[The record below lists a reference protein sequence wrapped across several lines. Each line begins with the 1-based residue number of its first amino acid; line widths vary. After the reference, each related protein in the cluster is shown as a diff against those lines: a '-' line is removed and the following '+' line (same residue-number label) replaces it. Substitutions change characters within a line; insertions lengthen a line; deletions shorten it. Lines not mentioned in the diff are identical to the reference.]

1 MFPPKQK
8 HPEDFKTLLIS
19 LKYKEYEDIKNY
31 LVANFVSNPDGY
43 VARFDDKTYEDWLH
57 RKQNFYIM
65 FTDEMGPLVSEFEPL
80 FEVKSNNHPKLLQ
93 EYLGGRVSI
102 ETLIILDKLVSYVD
116 NWNKE
121 MAGDF
126 IWDDIKKLMNNY
138 KKFLTIDVRRY
149 RIQLL
154 KLIEESN

>member
-1 MFPPKQK
+1 
-8 HPEDFKTLLIS
+8 
-19 LKYKEYEDIKNY
+19 
-31 LVANFVSNPDGY
+31 
-43 VARFDDKTYEDWLH
+43 
-57 RKQNFYIM
+57 
-65 FTDEMGPLVSEFEPL
+65 MGPLVSEFEPL